1 MLKAEGRVYT
11 LGDKIGLTDC
21 GVKDIEVLRSAITS
35 DAVPLVAECGASS
48 HPIGRAELEIRGNSI
63 YAKLTFNKLSSDIY
77 KKMLDKGYNAKL
89 GFYAVK
95 CYVEDGVVNSMRI
108 VECCVSDTCLGGVL
122 ESIREE

>member
-35 DAVPLVAECGASS
+35 DKVPLTAECGARSQ
-48 HPIGRAELEIRGNSI
+48 PIGRAELEIRGNSI
-63 YAKLTFNKLSSDIY
+63 YAKLTFNELSSDIY

-89 GFYAVK
+89 G

-122 ESIREE
+122 ERVREE